1 VTLAVDEDEDEVDE
15 EVVVEGVEAEWVAE
29 EVDDVLLVFV
39 EVGLGKISDITGI
52 NCLSWSSLKA

>member
-39 EVGLGKISDITGI
+39 EVGLGLEFD
-52 NCLSWSSLKA
+52 